1 MKFLEEY
8 RDPELSKAYLKK
20 IREITTKEWRIMEFC
35 GGQTHSLVKNGIIS
49 CYVVINTSMININR
63 FSKKIND
70 ENVDYANS
78 VEL

>member
-1 MKFLEEY
+1 MG
-8 RDPELSKAYLKK
+8 SKAILMAPLLARELLDYIYQKK
-20 IREITTKEWRIMEFC
+20 P
-35 GGQTHSLVKNGIIS
+35 LD
-49 CYVVINTSMININR
+49 SMININR